1 MKLYKID
8 FNNQIGKNIVTV
20 PTDSE
25 FLLGLSNGDSAAT
38 IKLYDDVTEITALED
53 KVGNY
58 TCFRFSTNET
68 PSRKVYKGTVNGSQP
83 VEILVISKKMS
94 VAYRDFEGSINGAT
108 CKSLVM
114 QNADGD
120 VTIDIDGTNFMN
132 VERTIF
138 EIGTTD
144 AQVASNTITAN
155 IDLADFPVEEG
166 LTPMFKLNLKINCLG
181 DAVSL
186 PNGLMLISIT
196 DGEETSTLSTSDFYA
211 SYISG
216 PTSLATVI
224 GDSSGTSLLVEL
236 VFDANGGYAFIK
248 GTSYIE

>member
-38 IKLYDDVTEITALED
+38 IKLYDGATEITALED

-94 VAYRDFEGSINGAT
+94 VAYRDFEGSSSGAT
-108 CKSLVM
+108 CKPLVL
-114 QNADGD
+114 QNSSTNLS
-120 VTIDIDGTNFMN
+120 VDIDAMNFMD
-132 VERTIF
+132 VERTIY

-144 AQVASNTITAN
+144 AQVASKTITVN
-155 IDLADFPVEEG
+155 IDLADFPVETG
-166 LTPMFKLNLKINCLG
+166 STQMFKLNLKINCLG
-181 DAVSL
+181 DAVTT
-186 PNGLMLISIT
+186 PDGLISIITT
-196 DGEETSTLSTSDFYA
+196 DGELSTSDFYA

-216 PTSLATVI
+216 PTSLTTVI

-236 VFDANGGYAFIK
+236 VFDADGGYAFIK
-248 GTSYIE
+248 GVSYID

>member
-8 FNNQIGKNIVTV
+8 FKNMVGQNCVTV

-38 IKLYDDVTEITALED
+38 IKLYDGATEITALED

-83 VEILVISKKMS
+83 VEILIISKKMS
-94 VAYRDFEGSINGAT
+94 IAYRDFEGSFSGAT

-120 VTIDIDGTNFMN
+120 VTIDIDGTNFMD
-132 VERTIF
+132 VERTIY

-144 AQVASNTITAN
+144 AQVASKTITAN

-181 DAVSL
+181 DAVTI
-186 PNGLMLISIT
+186 PDGLIAINIT
-196 DGEETSTLSTSDFYA
+196 GGELSTSDFYA

-236 VFDANGGYAFIK
+236 TFNADGGYAFIK
-248 GTSYIE
+248 GASYIE